1 MVTSPVKRVLIT
13 GSGRGLGLALAEH
26 YLTNG
31 WQVIGTCRQSTPA
44 LQRLAEDPNL
54 TIDSLDIDDEENIE
68 RFGQRWRSTPID
80 VVINNA
86 GVHGTIAV
94 SLDELDPDVF
104 MQAFRTNALGA
115 LLVTKALADSVAHS
129 ERRIVV
135 NISSRLGSIEENDW
149 GDWYAYGS
157 SKSALNRITVSLAQ
171 VLSGRGITVVAL
183 HPGWVST
190 DMGGPDGPLTPAQ
203 SAQSIARTVD
213 ALEPEKTGGFY
224 DYEGRSFRW

>member
-1 MVTSPVKRVLIT
+1 
-13 GSGRGLGLALAEH
+13 
-26 YLTNG
+26 
-31 WQVIGTCRQSTPA
+31 
-44 LQRLAEDPNL
+44 
-54 TIDSLDIDDEENIE
+54 
-68 RFGQRWRSTPID
+68 
-80 VVINNA
+80 A
-86 GVHGTIAV
+86 GVHGTIPV

-115 LLVTKALADSVAHS
+115 LLVTRALADSVAHS

-171 VLSGRGITVVAL
+171 VLSRRGITVVAL

-213 ALEPEKTGGFY
+213 ALEPGKTGGFY